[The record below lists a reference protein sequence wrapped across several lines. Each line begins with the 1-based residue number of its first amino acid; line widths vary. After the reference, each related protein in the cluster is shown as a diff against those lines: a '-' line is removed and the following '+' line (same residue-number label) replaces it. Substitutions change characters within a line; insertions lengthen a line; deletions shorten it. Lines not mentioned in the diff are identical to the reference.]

1 MKLSDSISTAAKSL
15 KSIVKIILQSRRH
28 TISHIPEDEASR
40 PLIIMGNGPSLAD
53 TIRLHSQAL
62 HSNPTLAVN
71 FAANAPE
78 FTSLKPRYYLLADPH
93 FFTRKDDANVAR
105 LTDNLAT
112 AVTWEMTLFVPVQS
126 IGSVASGIKSN
137 PAIKIETFNAVGV
150 EGWQWLE
157 GTAFRSGRGMPRPRN
172 VLIPS
177 IMVGILMGYRQIY
190 ITGADH
196 SWTRTISVNDR
207 NEVVSIQPHFY
218 KEDKK
223 EIERVRTDYLRYPLH
238 QIPYS
243 FYVAFKSY
251 FAIARHASRI
261 GVEIYNATP
270 ESFIDAFPRKPLP

>member
-1 MKLSDSISTAAKSL
+1 
-15 KSIVKIILQSRRH
+15 
-28 TISHIPEDEASR
+28 
-40 PLIIMGNGPSLAD
+40 MGNGPSLAD

-218 KEDKK
+218 KEDEK

-238 QIPYS
+238 QILYS